1 MNRRPRYYES
11 RALGPRARLA
21 PGRHHALRAPQKWSG
36 SDDRYPRGTVNYAL
50 TAGGEELLA
59 AARRMAEAVTEL
71 ERKLSGQDL
80 RLEGAL
86 RVTTTDTLMAS
97 LLPRVLARFRALHPG
112 ILLEAATANAFA
124 NLTRRDADVAIRPT
138 ASPPETLVCRRVSG
152 DAFAV
157 DAAED
162 SRLARPAPGDPE
174 FGRQPW
180 IGLDDSL
187 AGPTVARWMR
197 AVLPDAPIGLRC
209 DSLVAAAA
217 AARAGL
223 GLAAL
228 PCYLGDTA
236 PGSRGAPA
244 PGLRRLGE
252 PVSGMATA
260 LWV

>member
-1 MNRRPRYYES
+1 MSLVRWAR
-11 RALGPRARLA
+11 GPPSHRVATTRCGRLKS
-21 PGRHHALRAPQKWSG
+21 GRDLTIATLAA
-36 SDDRYPRGTVNYAL
+36 TVNYAL

-138 ASPPETLVCRRVSG
+138 ASPPETLVGRRVSG
-152 DAFAV
+152 VAFAV

-174 FGRQPW
+174 FGRHPW

-228 PCYLGDTA
+228 PCYLGA
-236 PGSRGAPA
+236 PGSGAWAPA
-244 PGLRRLGE
+244 LGE